1 MPPVDNTRFL
11 VEASKRRHR
20 DARTRATQ
28 AIEAAGRSTN
38 RTTVVGIARSAE
50 VSTSWLYTQS
60 DLVTVIDQLRQRP
73 GSRSPIAQPAST
85 DSLRRRL
92 EASLS
97 RTRTLRHEVT
107 TLTHQLEAAHGELR
121 RLRSLPGK

>member
-20 DARTRATQ
+20 DARKRATQ

-38 RTTVVGIARSAE
+38 RTTAVGIARSAE

-60 DLVTVIDQLRQRP
+60 DLMAAIDQLRQRAR
-73 GSRSPIAQPAST
+73 SRGPIVQPAST
-85 DSLRRRL
+85 ESIRRRL

-97 RTRTLRHEVT
+97 RTQTLRQEVT
-107 TLTHQLEAAHGELR
+107 TLTQQLEAAHGELR
-121 RLRSLPGK
+121 RLRSLPGT

>member
-28 AIEAAGRSTN
+28 AIEAAGRSTE
-38 RTTVVGIARSAE
+38 RTTVVGIARSAQ

-60 DLVTVIDQLRQRP
+60 DLVTAIDQLRQRP
-73 GSRSPIAQPAST
+73 GSRGTMAQSAST
-85 DSLRRRL
+85 ESLHRRL
-92 EASLS
+92 ETSLV
-97 RTRTLRHEVT
+97 RTRTLRHQVT

-121 RLRSLPGK
+121 RLRAIPST